1 VLPYAAGESHAGLGG
16 AAPARATLKAR
27 TAPASRWHLLLVEDE
42 PGVRNAMRLL
52 LQMEGYQVTAAAS
65 AEEALSELEEVR
77 AFDLIVT
84 DFHLEDNRTGTEVIS
99 RAREILGPAQP
110 AILVSG
116 DTSSA
121 VREIQCDA
129 NLKLTSKPINSE
141 ELLGLVK
148 SLLPH

>member
-1 VLPYAAGESHAGLGG
+1 
-16 AAPARATLKAR
+16 
-27 TAPASRWHLLLVEDE
+27 
-42 PGVRNAMRLL
+42 
-52 LQMEGYQVTAAAS
+52 MEGYQVTAAAS